1 MKRISENPWDFLNE
15 YRGKL
20 FNGEWPT
27 LPELFN
33 ITLTRYPNNDFLIS
47 FEPEEIKLT
56 YRETADYVEKLAKHF
71 KNRGIKKGDRIGLTG
86 KNSPEWVIA
95 YLAIVS
101 SHAIVVPI
109 DYQLNPEKIS
119 HLLDFSGSRLLI
131 VDEEKYD
138 DIKFQGKLSLSP
150 NKPNYIL
157 SLTDKIDLTPI
168 KTRRESEEEESETLT
183 EEDTAAILFTS
194 GTTGNEK
201 GVILTHK
208 NFVSDIFLSQS
219 LLNIGPTDVFYALLP
234 LHHSYSMNAVFF
246 QAMSV
251 GASIV
256 FAKRLVTKQ
265 ILSDLKKGKV
275 TMFLGIPLLFNKLL
289 KGILKGIR
297 EKGMVVYGII
307 RFLMGLS
314 GLIKKL
320 TGINPGKKMFGF
332 ILKKVSLDNIRI
344 CISGGG
350 PLAPS
355 TFKTYN
361 QLGINFVQGYGLTET
376 APIITL
382 NPIVGYREKSV
393 GKIIPQVEM
402 KVLNPDSNGIGELIV
417 KGPVVT
423 KGYYNNEEATREAF
437 TEDGYFKT
445 GDLGYIDKDNYVYL
459 SGRKKHMIVTEGGKN
474 VYPEEIEDH
483 FQLYDEVE
491 QVLVRGYLKDKAMK
505 VEGIEALIYPSH
517 DYFEELSRIEGKTI
531 TEADIEK
538 RIKEIVFKINGE
550 LLPYQ
555 RIDRVVILKEPMEM
569 TTTKKIKRHMVRV

>member
-1 MKRISENPWDFLNE
+1 MNTQNTTPWRFLDQ

-20 FNGEWPT
+20 FHSEWPT
-27 LPELFN
+27 LAELFR
-33 ITLTRYPNNDFLIS
+33 ITVSRYPDNNFLIS
-47 FEPEEIKLT
+47 FDPKEVILT
-56 YRETADYVEKLAKHF
+56 YNETEAYVNRLA
-71 KNRGIKKGDRIGLTG
+71 NRINGMGISSKDKVGLSG

-101 SHAIVVPI
+101 TGATVVPI
-109 DYQLNPEKIS
+109 DYQLSSDKIS
-119 HLLDFSGSRLLI
+119 HLLEFSDSKLLI
-131 VDEEKYD
+131 IDEEKYD
-138 DIKFQGKLSLSP
+138 EIKFQGKLSLSP

-168 KTRRESEEEESETLT
+168 KSKNETLKSKSEPIT

-201 GVILTHK
+201 GVILTHR

-219 LLNIGPTDVFYALLP
+219 LLNIGHTDVFYALLP

-265 ILSDLKKGKV
+265 ILSDLKKGRV

-289 KGILKGIR
+289 KGILRGIR
-297 EKGMVVYGII
+297 EKGIIIYGII

-332 ILKKVSLDNIRI
+332 ILRKVSLDNIRI

-355 TFKTYN
+355 TFRMYN

-376 APIITL
+376 SPIIAL

-393 GKIIPQVEM
+393 GKIIPNVDI
-402 KVLNPDSNGIGELIV
+402 KILDPDEKGIGEIIV

-423 KGYYNNEEATREAF
+423 KGYYKNDEATKEAF

-445 GDLGYIDKDNYVYL
+445 GDLGYVDRDNYLYL
-459 SGRKKHMIVTEGGKN
+459 SGRKKNMIVTEGGKN

-483 FQLYDEVE
+483 FQLYDEIE
-491 QVLVRGYLKDKAMK
+491 QILVRGYVKNEAMK

-517 DYFEELSRIEGKTI
+517 DYFEKITGKPHEEI
-531 TEADIEK
+531 NQEEIEK
-538 RIKEIVFKINGE
+538 RLKEIVFEVNEE

-555 RIDRVVILKEPMEM
+555 QIDKITVLKEPMEM
-569 TTTKKIKRHMVRV
+569 TTTKKIKRHTVNS